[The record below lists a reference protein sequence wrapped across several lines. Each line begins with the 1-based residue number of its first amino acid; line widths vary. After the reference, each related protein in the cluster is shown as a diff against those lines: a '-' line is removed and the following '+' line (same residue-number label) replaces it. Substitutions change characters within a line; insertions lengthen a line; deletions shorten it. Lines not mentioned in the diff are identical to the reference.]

1 MRFLPSHIKSFRIC
15 CKINRFEIFQ
25 CHVYRTSAFRI
36 NVNKHDARP
45 LAAENYLRRT
55 TATWC
60 PRRPYSESWRLSM
73 QKGWASRVIPHSKER
88 AASSSSR
95 WPDCT
100 KTTESR
106 AEHDMADRA
115 LAESQLTS
123 GRSASLVSGIHVRC
137 CFLKALFASKLQC
150 LRFEHEAC
158 THCYVVLSS
167 R

>member
-1 MRFLPSHIKSFRIC
+1 M
-15 CKINRFEIFQ
+15 
-25 CHVYRTSAFRI
+25 
-36 NVNKHDARP
+36 
-45 LAAENYLRRT
+45 
-55 TATWC
+55 
-60 PRRPYSESWRLSM
+60 
-73 QKGWASRVIPHSKER
+73 IPHSKER

-167 R
+167 QATSCSSSSLFRVCPVRHVQFHFRIWTCIECAYLQKYFLCFFEVSGAWPRFFASYEKNQIPISRWTRGRISHP